1 MAVIASAN
9 PTAPFTLRDCALI
22 TQTTGWRA
30 HNLKEIREGVRQ
42 VPVGSLYHHFWGRL
56 LRPQFDEPE
65 YNNDF
70 ASWAWRGLHDKPL
83 AERLSMVIPT
93 DFEDLEGVRQELL
106 EIIDQ
111 RLGESE
117 LILWSAADQM
127 FYFLQA
133 QIAVFDTGQR
143 FADPTELVTLLPTLS
158 TGSIFYHFIDAR
170 RRTTDR
176 RDDFSSWLSGQGE
189 MYQPLIDH
197 LAHLDPYFS
206 SLKEIRYL
214 IAARFQ
220 QWFEERA

>member
-1 MAVIASAN
+1 MAEPVSTL
-9 PTAPFTLRDCALI
+9 TAPPFALRDCALI
-22 TQTTGWRA
+22 TQTTGRRA
-30 HNLKEIREGVRQ
+30 HNLKEFREGVQQ
-42 VPVGSLYHHFWGRL
+42 VPAGSLYHHFWGRL

-83 AERLSMVIPT
+83 AERLSMVISS
-93 DFEDLEGVRQELL
+93 DFDSLEGVRQELL

-133 QIAVFDTGQR
+133 QIAIFDTGQR
-143 FADPTELVTLLPTLS
+143 LTEPAELMLALPTLA

-170 RRTTDR
+170 RRTADR
-176 RDDFSSWLSGQGE
+176 RDDFSLWLAGFGGS
-189 MYQPLIDH
+189 YQPLVER
-197 LAHLDPYFS
+197 LESLDPYFS

-214 IAARFQ
+214 LTSLFQ
-220 QWFEERA
+220 QFFEEQA